1 MGLLSKGS
9 VAAKKEFRRQQQVVK
24 KAVDS
29 AREEWIKKMAVL
41 SEAAVKDGKTRW
53 ECIRRLQQTHAGCRP
68 ITPSAVRKEDG
79 ELTQN
84 QEEMLQR
91 WHQYFNKV
99 LNQQSEFSEEVIQQ
113 MPILPP
119 CLDLDEPPT
128 EEELAT
134 ALAKMKMR
142 KAGGKTGI
150 LPEMVLFG
158 GGVLWDRVL
167 ELMQV
172 IWSEGEVVDDWKN
185 ADVVPMPKKGDRPAA
200 L

>member
-1 MGLLSKGS
+1 M
-9 VAAKKEFRRQQQVVK
+9 AAKKEFRRQQRVVK

-29 AREEWIKKMAVL
+29 AREEWIQKVAVL
-41 SEAAVKDGKTRW
+41 GEAAVKDGKTRW
-53 ECIRRLQQTHAGCRP
+53 ECIRRLQQTHARRRP
-68 ITPSAVRKEDG
+68 IMPSAVRKEDG
-79 ELTQN
+79 ELTQG